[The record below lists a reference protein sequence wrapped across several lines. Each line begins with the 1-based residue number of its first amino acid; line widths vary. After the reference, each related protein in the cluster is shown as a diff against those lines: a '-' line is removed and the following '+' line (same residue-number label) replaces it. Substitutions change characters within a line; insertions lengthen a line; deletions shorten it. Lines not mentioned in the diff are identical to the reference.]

1 MGNGGQAVPDNLMF
15 TKEQYDQY
23 YNERFIYQSEYQ
35 QVIDI
40 IERFPEYRILI
51 KGRPG
56 TGKSTFLHILNQR
69 TAEKKPNEIIHGY
82 HIFEDYS
89 NLNLSTDCVFIDGLD
104 EFIYSKSLFHYL
116 STKKISKLICTSRPL
131 PFIDNGGYFTHII
144 NLEPS
149 DEQIQSLIYNT
160 KLQNII
166 KRNLLSDKVIS
177 TPRDL
182 LKFAFLELDDTNIK
196 DFYKQNREFSYQY
209 GLGFDVNSSSI
220 WQPDPEIIVPSK
232 EIITNVNI
240 LNDTLLKKA
249 KKDPRIIHDF
259 TPREFEEMICEFL
272 DEQGYKVELTK
283 QTKDGGKDLIVVQKS
298 MIGDFCIY
306 VECKKYDVH
315 RPIGVSLVRELYGS
329 IMADD
334 VTAGMMITTSYFSND
349 AKDYTKKIQ
358 YRMTLMDYNDLVKAI
373 AQMSK

>member
-1 MGNGGQAVPDNLMF
+1 MLDDKII
-15 TKEQYDQY
+15 TTIEEYDQY
-23 YNERFIYQSEYQ
+23 YNERFIYHDEYQ
-35 QVIDI
+35 QVKDI
-40 IERFPEYRILI
+40 IERFPEYRILL
-51 KGRPG
+51 KGCAG
-56 TGKSTFLHILNQR
+56 CGKTTFLHILNQR
-69 TAEKKPNEIIHGY
+69 TAKKQPDEIIHGY
-82 HIFEDYS
+82 QIVDDYS
-89 NLNLSTDCVFIDGLD
+89 NLNFSTDCVFIDGLD
-104 EFIYSKSLFHYL
+104 EFKNPQSFLWYL

-131 PFIDNGGYFTHII
+131 PSIDEYFTHII

-149 DEQIQSLIYNT
+149 GEQLQSLIYKT
-160 KLQNII
+160 RLQNILQLQS
-166 KRNLLSDKVIS
+166 NWLADKVIS

-196 DFYKQNREFSYQY
+196 DFYKQNREFFYQY
-209 GLGFDVNSSSI
+209 GIGFDVNSSSI
-220 WQPDPEIIVPSK
+220 WQPDAETIALPK

-240 LNDTLLKKA
+240 LNATLLKKA

-259 TPREFEEMICEFL
+259 TPREFEQMICEFL

-329 IMADD
+329 IMADE
-334 VTAGMMITTSYFSND
+334 VTAGMMITTSYFSD
-349 AKDYTKKIQ
+349 AAKDYTKKIQ
-358 YRMTLMDYNDLVKAI
+358 YRMTLMDYNDLVKTI